1 MINIILSGGSGTRLW
16 PVSRKMLPKQFVK
29 IFNGQSLFQK
39 TLLRNKTVCDE
50 IIILGNDEQFFLAK
64 DQIDEISAFDGY
76 QNLNQFQY
84 ILEPFGRNTAPA
96 IALGC
101 MAVKEDSV
109 VLVTPSD
116 HLVKDETSYQKV
128 MKKAEEL
135 ALAGYLVVFGIN
147 PSSPETGF
155 GYIHVDGENVLGFKE
170 KPDQATAKTYVASK
184 KYLWN
189 SGMFCFKASA
199 YLSELKKKAP
209 DIYKASQIAFEEAK
223 VKNPIRI
230 NDALMMKIPENSID
244 YAVLEKS
251 DKMKVVAADIGWS
264 DMGSFESLKMELPSD
279 KNGNTVCDDFLQIN
293 SNNNFVLSSGRTI
306 AAIDIDDLTI
316 VDTPDALLIARQ
328 GSGQKVKHIVQ
339 MLKDSGSDLHDT
351 HLTSHR
357 PWGTYT
363 VLEESEKYKIKRIV
377 VKPGK
382 RLSLQKHFH
391 RSEHWVVV
399 SGTAVVKVGDSEE
412 TVQVNQSVYIPIGKP
427 HRLQNPGKVDLVLIE
442 VQVGEY
448 LGEDDI
454 VRLQDD
460 FNRQT

>member
-39 TLLRNKTVCDE
+39 TLLRNRSVCDE

-64 DQIDEISAFDGY
+64 DQIEEVSRVDV
-76 QNLNQFQY
+76 QNQFQY

-116 HLVKDETSYQKV
+116 HLVKDETSYKKV

-155 GYIHVDGENVLGFKE
+155 GYIHVDGETVLGFKE
-170 KPDQATAKTYVASK
+170 KPDLATAETYVASK

-189 SGMFCFKASA
+189 SGMFCFKASV
-199 YLSELKKKAP
+199 YLNELKKQAP
-209 DIYKASQIAFEEAK
+209 DIYEASLIAFEEAK
-223 VKNPIRI
+223 TKNPIRI
-230 NDALMMKIPENSID
+230 NDALMMKIPDNSID

-264 DMGSFESLKMELPSD
+264 DMGSFESLKTELPTD
-279 KNGNTVCDDFLQIN
+279 QNGNTVCENFLQIN
-293 SNNNFVLSSGRTI
+293 SKNNFVLSSGRTI
-306 AAIDIDDLTI
+306 AAIDIEDLTI

-328 GSGQKVKHIVQ
+328 GSGQKVKNVVQ

-363 VLEESEKYKIKRIV
+363 VLEESDKYKIKRIV

-399 SGTAVVKVGDSEE
+399 SGTAVIKVGESEE

-427 HRLQNPGKVDLVLIE
+427 HRLQNPGRVDLVLIE

>member
-29 IFNGQSLFQK
+29 IFNGQSLFQM
-39 TLLRNKTVCDE
+39 TLLRNRAVCDE
-50 IIILGNDEQFFLAK
+50 TIILGNDGQYFLVN
-64 DQIDEISAFDGY
+64 DQIEEVSGNGVS
-76 QNLNQFQY
+76 QNQY
-84 ILEPFGRNTAPA
+84 RFILEPFGRNTAPA

-101 MAVKEDSV
+101 MAVNEDSV

-116 HLVKDETSYQKV
+116 HLVKNEAAYKTA

-135 ALAGYLVVFGIN
+135 ARAGFLVIFGIN
-147 PSSPETGF
+147 PTSPETGF
-155 GYIHVDGENVLGFKE
+155 GYIHVDGETALGFKE
-170 KPDQATAKTYVASK
+170 KPDQPTAESYVASK
-184 KYLWN
+184 TYLWN

-199 YLSELKKKAP
+199 YLSELKKHAP
-209 DIYKASQIAFEEAK
+209 EIYAASRVAYLDAK
-223 VKNPIRI
+223 TKNPMRI
-230 NDALMMKIPENSID
+230 NDDLMMKIPDNSID

-251 DKMKVVAADIGWS
+251 DKLKVIAADIGWS
-264 DMGSFESLKMELPSD
+264 DLGSFESLKNELPVD
-279 KNGNTVCDDFLQIN
+279 EHGNTLAENYLQIN
-293 SNNNFVLSSGRTI
+293 SNNNLVLSSGRTI
-306 AAIDIDDLTI
+306 ATIDVDDLSI
-316 VDTPDALLIARQ
+316 VDTPDALLIARK
-328 GSGQKVKHIVQ
+328 GSGQKVKNIVQ
-339 MLKDSGSDLHDT
+339 MLKDSGSDLHET

-399 SGTAVVKVGDSEE
+399 TGTAIIKVGDSENV
-412 TVQVNQSVYIPIGKP
+412 VQVNQSAYIPIGQP
-427 HRLQNPGKVDLVLIE
+427 HRLQNPGKVDLILIE

-454 VRLQDD
+454 LRLEDD

>member
-1 MINIILSGGSGTRLW
+1 
-16 PVSRKMLPKQFVK
+16 VSRKMLPKQFVR
-29 IFNGQSLFQK
+29 IFDGQSLFQK
-39 TLLRNKTVCDE
+39 TLQRNRGVCDE
-50 IIILGNDEQFFLAK
+50 TVVLGNDEQYFLAK
-64 DQIDEISAFDGY
+64 DQIDEAS
-76 QNLNQFQY
+76 LNSDQFRF

-101 MAVKEDSV
+101 MLVGEDAV

-116 HLVKDETSYQKV
+116 HLVKNEANYKTL
-128 MKKAEEL
+128 MRKAEEL
-135 ALAGYLVVFGIN
+135 AQAGSLVIFGIA

-155 GYIHVDGENVLGFKE
+155 GYIHVDGESVLGFKE
-170 KPDQATAKTYVASK
+170 KPDLETAESYVASK
-184 KYLWN
+184 SYLWN
-189 SGMFCFKASA
+189 SGMFCFKASV
-199 YLSELKKKAP
+199 YLAELKKHAP
-209 DIYKASQIAFEEAK
+209 EIFEASVAAFEEART
-223 VKNPIRI
+223 KNPVRIR
-230 NDALMMKIPENSID
+230 DDLMGKIPDDSID

-251 DKMKVVAADIGWS
+251 DKLKVLAADIGWS
-264 DMGSFESLKMELPSD
+264 DLGSFESLKKELPAD
-279 KNGNTVCDDFLQIN
+279 AFGNTIAENYIQID
-293 SNNNFVLSSGRTI
+293 SKNNLVLSSGRTI
-306 AAIDIDDLTI
+306 ATIDVEGLSI
-316 VDTPDALLIARQ
+316 VDTPDALLVARS
-328 GSGQKVKHIVQ
+328 GSGQKVKNIVQ

-363 VLEESEKYKIKRIV
+363 VLDETEKYKIKRIV

-399 SGTAVVKVGDSEE
+399 AGTAIIKVGESEEVVKI
-412 TVQVNQSVYIPIGKP
+412 NQSAYIPIGQP

>member
-16 PVSRKMLPKQFVK
+16 PVSRKMLPKQFVR
-29 IFNGQSLFQK
+29 IFDGQSLFQK
-39 TLLRNKTVCDE
+39 TLQRNRGVCDE
-50 IIILGNDEQFFLAK
+50 TVVLGNDEQYFLAK
-64 DQIDEISAFDGY
+64 DQIDEAS
-76 QNLNQFQY
+76 LNSDQFRF

-101 MAVKEDSV
+101 MLVGEDAV

-116 HLVKDETSYQKV
+116 HLVKNEANYKTL
-128 MKKAEEL
+128 MRKAEEL
-135 ALAGYLVVFGIN
+135 AQAGSLVIFGIA

-155 GYIHVDGENVLGFKE
+155 GYIHVDGESVLGFKE
-170 KPDQATAKTYVASK
+170 KPDLETAESYVASK
-184 KYLWN
+184 SYLWN
-189 SGMFCFKASA
+189 SGMFCFKASV
-199 YLSELKKKAP
+199 YLAELKKHAP
-209 DIYKASQIAFEEAK
+209 EIFEASVAAFEEART
-223 VKNPIRI
+223 KNPVRIR
-230 NDALMMKIPENSID
+230 DDLMGKIPDDSID

-251 DKMKVVAADIGWS
+251 DKLKVLAADIGWS
-264 DMGSFESLKMELPSD
+264 DLGSFESLKKELPAD
-279 KNGNTVCDDFLQIN
+279 AFGNTIAENYIQID
-293 SNNNFVLSSGRTI
+293 SKNNLVLSSGRTI
-306 AAIDIDDLTI
+306 ATIDVEGLSI
-316 VDTPDALLIARQ
+316 VDTPDALLVARS
-328 GSGQKVKHIVQ
+328 GSGQKVKNIVQ

-363 VLEESEKYKIKRIV
+363 VLDETEKYKIKRIV

-399 SGTAVVKVGDSEE
+399 AGTAIIKVGESEEVVKI
-412 TVQVNQSVYIPIGKP
+412 NQSAYIPIGQP

>member
-1 MINIILSGGSGTRLW
+1 M
-16 PVSRKMLPKQFVK
+16 SRKMLPKQFVR
-29 IFNGQSLFQK
+29 IFDGQSLFQK
-39 TLLRNKTVCDE
+39 TLQRNRGVCDE
-50 IIILGNDEQFFLAK
+50 TVVLGNDEQYFLAK
-64 DQIDEISAFDGY
+64 DQIDEAS
-76 QNLNQFQY
+76 LNSDQFRF

-101 MAVKEDSV
+101 MLVGEDAV

-116 HLVKDETSYQKV
+116 HLVKNEANYKTL
-128 MKKAEEL
+128 MRKAEEL
-135 ALAGYLVVFGIN
+135 AQAGSLVIFGIA

-155 GYIHVDGENVLGFKE
+155 GYIHVDGESVLGFKE
-170 KPDQATAKTYVASK
+170 KPDLETAESYVASK
-184 KYLWN
+184 SYLWN
-189 SGMFCFKASA
+189 SGMFCFKASV
-199 YLSELKKKAP
+199 YLAELKKHAP
-209 DIYKASQIAFEEAK
+209 EIFEASVAAFEEART
-223 VKNPIRI
+223 KNPVRIR
-230 NDALMMKIPENSID
+230 DDLMGKIPDDSID

-251 DKMKVVAADIGWS
+251 DKLKVLAADIGWS
-264 DMGSFESLKMELPSD
+264 DLGSFESLKKELPAD
-279 KNGNTVCDDFLQIN
+279 AFGNTIAENYIQID
-293 SNNNFVLSSGRTI
+293 SKNNLVLSSGRTI
-306 AAIDIDDLTI
+306 ATIDVEGLSI
-316 VDTPDALLIARQ
+316 VDTPDALLVARS
-328 GSGQKVKHIVQ
+328 GSGQKVKNIVQ

-363 VLEESEKYKIKRIV
+363 VLDETEKYKIKRIV

-399 SGTAVVKVGDSEE
+399 AGTAIIKVGESEEVVKI
-412 TVQVNQSVYIPIGKP
+412 NQSAYIPIGQP

>member
-16 PVSRKMLPKQFVK
+16 PVSRRMLPKQFVQ

-39 TLLRNKTVCDE
+39 TLVRNKSVCDDT
-50 IIILGNDEQFFLAK
+50 IVLGNDEQYFLVK
-64 DQIDEISAFDGY
+64 DQIEEIHSL
-76 QNLNQFQY
+76 QMNQFQF

-116 HLVKDETSYQKV
+116 HLVKNEVTYKNV
-128 MKKAEEL
+128 MHKAEQL
-135 ALAGYLVVFGIN
+135 ANAGSLVIFGIT
-147 PSSPETGF
+147 PTSPDTGF
-155 GYIHVDGENVLGFKE
+155 GYIHVDGETVLGFKE
-170 KPDQATAKTYVASK
+170 KPDQKTAESYLASK

-189 SGMFCFKASA
+189 SGMFCFRASV
-199 YLSELKKKAP
+199 YLNELKKHAP
-209 DIYKASQIAFEEAK
+209 EIYEASRAAYLDAQA
-223 VKNPIRI
+223 KNPIRI
-230 NDALMMKIPENSID
+230 NSELMGKIPENSID

-251 DKMKVVAADIGWS
+251 DKLKVLAADIDWS
-264 DMGSFESLKMELPSD
+264 DLGSFESLKNELPAD
-279 KNGNTVCDDFLQIN
+279 ENGNTIAQNYLQIN
-293 SNNNFVLSSGRTI
+293 SKNNLILSGGRTI
-306 AAIDIDDLTI
+306 ATIDVEGLSI

-328 GSGQKVKHIVQ
+328 GSGQKVKNMVQ
-339 MLKDSGSDLHDT
+339 MLKDSGSNLHDLH
-351 HLTSHR
+351 LTTHR

-363 VLEESEKYKIKRIV
+363 ILEESDKYKIKRIV

-399 SGTAVVKVGDSEE
+399 SGTAIIKVGDSEE
-412 TVQVNQSVYIPIGKP
+412 VVQVNQSVYIPIGQA
-427 HRLQNPGKVDLVLIE
+427 HRLQNPGKVDLILIE

-454 VRLQDD
+454 VRLEDD
-460 FNRQT
+460 FNRKL